1 MAESLDELAAA
12 LDAAVAGMPKKEGD
26 CGCKGKGGGGSGE
39 MPGLD
44 LGMDSAGPVP
54 PLAQMEQDLDTA
66 LEESFLGGGEPDF
79 GMPGDG
85 GGSLDQLLGLLQQY
99 PGLKIT
105 LGY

>member
-12 LDAAVAGMPKKEGD
+12 LEAAVAGIEKKEGD
-26 CGCKGKGGGGSGE
+26 CGCKGKGTE
-39 MPGLD
+39 MNGFAFD
-44 LGMDSAGPVP
+44 LGSDAGPVP
-54 PLAQMEQDLDTA
+54 PLAQMEQDLDA
-66 LEESFLGGGEPDF
+66 AIEDAFLGTGEPDF
-79 GMPGDG
+79 GAPEGAE